1 MSQRSPDHTLPDIDH
16 SFLEET
22 LLQLMAIPSP
32 VGLTD
37 GVVRYTAARLEAIG
51 LPYEVTRRGAI
62 RATLR
67 GRESKPAR
75 AIVTHLDT
83 LGAMV
88 HRIKPNGRL
97 GVVPIGHWSARFAE
111 ETVASRSSPTHSSC
125 AAPACRSRHPVT
137 LPLATRST
145 RNRWAGS
152 TSRCAWTCRPTPP
165 KT

>member
-62 RATLR
+62 RATLSLFR
-67 GRESKPAR
+67 DADLCAIQELMLEGRMPGPEEVK
-75 AIVTHLDT
+75 
-83 LGAMV
+83 
-88 HRIKPNGRL
+88 K
-97 GVVPIGHWSARFAE
+97 GVDWVQLLR
-111 ETVASRSSPTHSSC
+111 
-125 AAPACRSRHPVT
+125 
-137 LPLATRST
+137 
-145 RNRWAGS
+145 
-152 TSRCAWTCRPTPP
+152 
-165 KT
+165 K